1 MDLATTS
8 HRDGS
13 ALLGTEL
20 QQGMPGGRSL
30 RMMLSSAGRPVSPA
44 QFS

>member
-30 RMMLSSAGRPVSPA
+30 RMLSSAGRRVSPA